1 MSYKMEGGKKK
12 KKGKGAG
19 APHLDD
25 SWPPDNV
32 PEVYENGSNLSI
44 TGVIK
49 EPALELNPVEKAKK
63 TAQVPNAVINRFTGA
78 VSDDAT
84 MEKNIRDI
92 LDNAPV
98 VLNEMLER
106 IDPDK
111 NLVQHPIDEAFIRN
125 FYQEGLVTLLQNI
138 IEQYSDIGIE
148 KVAEFLKGLE
158 IDLEKE
164 GDTIKIKTTSKTDE
178 EGNKVENELL
188 ELQGIG
194 DLMVSIHKNV
204 YSKKREDINKMLYD
218 LGVFIH
224 RFNGVLH
231 TTLSESKDVII
242 EKQDEIKPIAKDL
255 IITMVSTIIQALVIA
270 LSMAGPFSAAFTVP
284 YNLSK
289 MTRKNVPVVTNLVNT
304 VGGIVGSVDRII
316 SKVHGKVEKAAE
328 PAVNVMSGLQDLDR
342 MLTPYKSGKLSEE
355 VQSIEDASEKS
366 IKLKKDDIKSKQA
379 THKNRTQQRLKNRT
393 LKNKKGKTKGISMNT
408 VGDNIAQGIDF

>member
-1 MSYKMEGGKKK
+1 MSYEMKGGKKK
-12 KKGKGAG
+12 KKGKGAS

-25 SWPPDNV
+25 SWPPNNV

-44 TGVIK
+44 SEVIK
-49 EPALELNPVEKAKK
+49 KPALELNPVNKAKLS
-63 TAQVPNAVINRFTGA
+63 AQVPNAVINRFTGA
-78 VSDDAT
+78 VSDDEV

-92 LDNAPV
+92 LNNAPV

-106 IDPDK
+106 IDPEK
-111 NLVQHPIDEAFIRN
+111 QLVKHPIDEAFIRN
-125 FYQEGLVTLLQNI
+125 FYQEGLVTLLENI
-138 IEQYSDIGIE
+138 IKEYSDIGIE

-158 IDLEKE
+158 IDLEKQ
-164 GDTIKIKTTSKTDE
+164 GDTIKIKADNGK
-178 EGNKVENELL
+178 LI

-204 YSKKREDINKMLYD
+204 YSKKSEDINKMLYD

-242 EKQDEIKPIAKDL
+242 EKQEEIKPIAKDL

-289 MTRKNVPVVTNLVNT
+289 MTSNNVPVVTNLVNT
-304 VGGIVGSVDRII
+304 IGSIVGSVDRIM

-355 VQSIEDASEKS
+355 VQNIENASEKS
-366 IKLKKDDIKSKQA
+366 IKLKKDSIRSNQTRSK
-379 THKNRTQQRLKNRT
+379 KRTQQRLKNRS
-393 LKNKKGKTKGISMNT
+393 LKTNRDKMRGISMN
-408 VGDNIAQGIDF
+408 IDENDVIGGMDF

>member
-1 MSYKMEGGKKK
+1 MSYEMKGGK

-25 SWPPDNV
+25 SWPPDNI
-32 PEVYENGSNLSI
+32 PEEYYDDKDGTPLSPI
-44 TGVIK
+44 SSIPQVIK
-49 EPALELNPVEKAKK
+49 KPALELNPAKKAKLS
-63 TAQVPNAVINRFTGA
+63 ALVPKSVINRFTGA
-78 VSDDAT
+78 VSDDDT

-98 VLNEMLER
+98 VLNDMLQR
-106 IDPDK
+106 IDPNK
-111 NLVQHPIDEAFIRN
+111 ALVKHPIDEAFIRN
-125 FYQEGLVTLLQNI
+125 FYQEGLVVLLKNI
-138 IEQYSDIGIE
+138 IEQYSDIGIQQI
-148 KVAEFLKGLE
+148 AEFLKGLE

-178 EGNKVENELL
+178 EGNEVENKLV

-231 TTLSESKDVII
+231 TTLSESKDVIM
-242 EKQDEIKPIAKDL
+242 EQRDEIKPIAKDL

-289 MTRKNVPVVTNLVNT
+289 MTSKNIPVVTNLVNT

-316 SKVHGKVEKAAE
+316 SEVHSEVEKTAE
-328 PAVNVMSGLQDLDR
+328 PASEVIRGLQDLDR
-342 MLTPYKSGKLSEE
+342 MLTPYKSGKLSDE
-355 VQSIEDASEKS
+355 VKSIEDASEKS

-379 THKNRTQQRLKNRT
+379 THKNRTQQRLRNRT
-393 LKNKKGKTKGISMNT
+393 LKKQKDKPKNISIGN
-408 VGDNIAQGIDF
+408 DIA